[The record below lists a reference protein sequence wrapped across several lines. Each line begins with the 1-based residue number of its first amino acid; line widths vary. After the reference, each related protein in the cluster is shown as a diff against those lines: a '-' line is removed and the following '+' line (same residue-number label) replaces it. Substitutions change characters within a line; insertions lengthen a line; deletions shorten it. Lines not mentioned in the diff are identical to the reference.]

1 MMLVIHKGELYM
13 LSDWLAGLGIVAL
26 IIIVIFLICLPIVI
40 GIVIAMAVAG
50 WLGVSGLLWWCIVIF
65 VALVIWG
72 ILSKL

>member
-72 ILSKL
+72 ILSRL